1 MRRRPMRPE
10 RLIAAVAVALLL
22 GSCATLDESECRSA
36 DWFQLGARDGADG
49 SARSRI
55 EEHRKACAEFGLAA
69 DDAAWFEGYEAG
81 LLDYCTAGNGYRI
94 GRRGGYYG
102 RVCPAQEERAFLDA
116 YELGHETYEVEREI
130 TELDRRAESLQQ
142 RLVSDKLDADVRR
155 ELRRQLADVYNRGNW
170 LRRSLDRLEREAWR
184 LRQAGP

>member
-81 LLDYCTAGNGYRI
+81 LLDYCTADNGYRI

-170 LRRSLDRLEREAWR
+170 LRRSLDRLERQAWR